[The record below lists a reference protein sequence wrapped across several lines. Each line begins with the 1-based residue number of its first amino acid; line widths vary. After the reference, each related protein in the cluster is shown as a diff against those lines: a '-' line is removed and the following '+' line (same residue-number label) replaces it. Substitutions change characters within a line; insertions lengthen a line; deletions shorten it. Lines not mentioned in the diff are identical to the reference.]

1 MFDSIMIGTSGLLAH
16 EKGLR
21 TVGNNLSNVN
31 TPGFKGSSLE
41 FANLV
46 DQGTGG
52 HAGQNAYS
60 AGGSGLTTLGSHINF
75 QAGLDQST
83 GNPLDLNIQG
93 NGFYT
98 LKRGDDLLYT
108 RNGSFQFDD
117 KGVLVNSSGDHV
129 QALDANGKLAD
140 ITLGTLERSMP
151 KATSTVALTG
161 NLNAT
166 VATPAIDDKVNAVT
180 IYDANGGS
188 HSISLSFKNN
198 GSGDYT
204 VKATDDAG
212 TLLNTGDLKFASG
225 FPTAETS
232 VMSFSY
238 TPPGGSAMTLKFDF
252 SKSVTSLAQTT
263 TLAVQSQDGYAA
275 GTSVNQ
281 SIGADGTL
289 SMTYSNDQTAKGPR
303 LALANFRVEEDL
315 QDAGGSAFSARSG
328 TQVRYGYAGTDDFG
342 SLLSGHL
349 EGSNVD
355 MAEEFSTLILMQRGY
370 QAASHV
376 VSTANDMI
384 QELFDMK
391 GSR

>member
-1 MFDSIMIGTSGLLAH
+1 MFDSIMIGTSSLLAH

-31 TPGFKGSSLE
+31 TPGYKGASLE

-52 HAGQNAYS
+52 SPGQSASSS
-60 AGGSGLTTLGSHINF
+60 AGNGLATLGSHINF

-98 LKRGDDLLYT
+98 LKRGDDLVYT
-108 RNGSFQFDD
+108 RNGAFRFDD

-140 ITLGTLERSMP
+140 ITLDTLERSMP
-151 KATSTVALTG
+151 KATSTVKMTG

-166 VATPAIDDKVNAVT
+166 VATPAVDDKVNAIT

-188 HSISLSFKNN
+188 HSINLAFTNN
-198 GSGDYT
+198 GGGDYT
-204 VKATDDAG
+204 VKATDSDG
-212 TLLNTGDLKFASG
+212 TVLNTGDLKFAGG
-225 FPTAETS
+225 FPTAATS
-232 VMSFSY
+232 SVSLSY
-238 TPPGGSAMTLKFDF
+238 TPPGGSAMILKFDF
-252 SKSVTSLAQTT
+252 SAGVTSLAQTT
-263 TLAVQSQDGYAA
+263 TLASKSQDGYQA
-275 GTSVNQ
+275 GTSVGQ
-281 SIGADGTL
+281 SIDEDGTL
-289 SMTYSNDQTAKGPR
+289 NITYSNNQTAKGPR
-303 LALANFRVEEDL
+303 LALANFAVEEDL
-315 QDAGGSAFSARSG
+315 KDAGGSAFTARSG
-328 TQVRYGYAGTDDFG
+328 AQARYGYAGTDDFG

-391 GSR
+391 GNR